1 MIICQAFSHK
11 SVLLL
16 HLPSV
21 GTYNVDSTS
30 CHSFDCVVLHFLLQ
44 KEEFQHTAYSTNAYV
59 TIGPFARQ
67 LLHGKE
73 ATFQNIPYN
82 LEFQMMLLF

>member
-1 MIICQAFSHK
+1 MWTQ
-11 SVLLL
+11 LLVIL
-16 HLPSV
+16 LTVS
-21 GTYNVDSTS
+21 S
-30 CHSFDCVVLHFLLQ
+30 CTLLQ